1 MAGKRGHGEGSIGM
15 IADGRWRGRVM
26 VGYRMDGKP
35 DRRVVYGRT
44 RAECQKKLDDLRS
57 RAATGQ
63 LGDAAK
69 ERELV
74 SQYLEEWVT
83 VVKTKV
89 RETTW
94 KRYTE
99 IVRLHIVPR
108 IGRLRLAALR
118 PADIQRLYANLLA
131 ETDATTGSK
140 KYSPRTVH
148 HCHAVLHRAI
158 EMAVKWGYVPLNVC
172 DRVDPP
178 RVPRR
183 EMTLPSFE
191 DLTHLI
197 DTAESG
203 DDPLAALWTV
213 ALYSGCR
220 LGELLALQWP
230 DIDLDNATLSV
241 RRSLIRAPQ
250 GVPEYGEPKSGRS
263 RRSVKLAQ
271 EAISALRAHRDRQ
284 IWNRQKLGEAYAP
297 YDLVF
302 ATSTG
307 TAFTGSAVSHRF
319 KTALKRA
326 EITIP
331 MRFHDLRHA
340 AATLMLAAG
349 VDAKTAS
356 TRLGHSTIAITMD
369 LYTHAVQ
376 ALDDHAANAMQDALR
391 RPTGT

>member
-1 MAGKRGHGEGSIGM
+1 MAGKRGHGEGSIGL

-26 VGYRMDGKP
+26 VGYRLDGKP
-35 DRRVVYGRT
+35 DRRVVYGKT
-44 RAECQKKLDDLRS
+44 RGECQKKLDDLRS
-57 RAATGQ
+57 RAAAGL

-94 KRYTE
+94 KRYAE

-108 IGRLRLAALR
+108 IGRLRLAGLR
-118 PADIQRLYANLLA
+118 PADIQRLYAGLLA
-131 ETDATTGSK
+131 QTDELTGFK

-158 EMAVKWGYVPLNVC
+158 EMAVKWGYVSVNVC

-183 EMTLPSFE
+183 EMSLPSFE
-191 DLTHLI
+191 DLTRLI

-220 LGELLALQWP
+220 QGELLALQWS
-230 DIDLDNATLSV
+230 DIDLDNATVRV
-241 RRSLIRAPQ
+241 RRSLIRTHR
-250 GVPEYGEPKSGRS
+250 GVPEYGEPKSGKS

-271 EAISALRAHRDRQ
+271 EAVSALRAHRDRQ
-284 IWNRQKLGEAYAP
+284 AWNRQKLGEDYAT
-297 YDLVF
+297 YNLVF
-302 ATSTG
+302 ATPIG
-307 TAFTGSAVSHRF
+307 TALTGSAVSHRF
-319 KTALKRA
+319 RTALKRA
-326 EITIP
+326 EITTP

-391 RPTGT
+391 RRTGS